1 MTVHRR
7 PEISFSEAP
16 RGTCRWCGEEIL
28 VEAGDRKGEPNLRRR
43 WHSECVD
50 IYNASDPREARRR
63 IRRRDRGV
71 CADCGLNT
79 YTLRRE
85 FRAMGRGRTREMR
98 KRGFK
103 SRKSLWELDHRIPL
117 IDGGGHGDENLQT
130 LCTPCHTRKTAREAR
145 ERAIR
150 KGETMNASEITLE
163 IDSNDSDEPD
173 ATIEI
178 GNSKPAE
185 RKRRSAAP
193 LDQLLEQADATN
205 ARVEQLLREMM
216 PPGA

>member
-1 MTVHRR
+1 MTAHRR
-7 PEISFSEAP
+7 PEIRFSEAP
-16 RGTCRWCGEEIL
+16 RGTCRWCGEAIL
-28 VEAGDRKGEPNLRRR
+28 MESGDRLGAANLRRR

-63 IRRRDRGV
+63 IRRRDRGI
-71 CADCGLNT
+71 CAECGLNT

-85 FRAMGRGRTREMR
+85 FRELGRGRTREIR

-103 SRKSLWELDHRIPL
+103 PRKSLWELDHRVPL
-117 IDGGGHGDENLQT
+117 IDGGSHGDENLQT

-150 KGETMNASEITLE
+150 KGETMNANEVTPK
-163 IDSNDSDEPD
+163 IDSNECNEPG
-173 ATIEI
+173 ARNEI
-178 GNSKPAE
+178 GEAKPA
-185 RKRRSAAP
+185 RRRQRSSTP